1 MHKEQTLKKTC
12 IIFYQHIVREY
23 DMCSRVKRDIEE
35 LSEGR
40 VEARIFS
47 LDFEWTEAC
56 RYAANANL
64 VAVLLPWMRLRQHES
79 LIAPFVKLNPNVL
92 LIDFDHEQTGSLVSM
107 KAILPQSEFAKTEV
121 YHLAWTQYFAHA
133 MYECGVPKNR
143 VTISGNA
150 RLDTLS
156 KPKTTRRDLARLY
169 SLDESKVWILF
180 AETRSYAVAP
190 SVALRQEQLSCG
202 ITEQEIKEYIDIQVR
217 SLKKT
222 LDQVELID

>member
-1 MHKEQTLKKTC
+1 MKKTC

-92 LIDFDHEQTGSLVSM
+92 LIDFDHEQTG
-107 KAILPQSEFAKTEV
+107 F
-121 YHLAWTQYFAHA
+121 
-133 MYECGVPKNR
+133 
-143 VTISGNA
+143 
-150 RLDTLS
+150 
-156 KPKTTRRDLARLY
+156 
-169 SLDESKVWILF
+169 DESDPASKRVC
-180 AETRSYAVAP
+180 ENRSVP
-190 SVALRQEQLSCG
+190 PC
-202 ITEQEIKEYIDIQVR
+202 
-217 SLKKT
+217 
-222 LDQVELID
+222 LDAIFRARYV